1 MTALFLT
8 QQPEA
13 APSPRVI
20 HVSIEAL
27 DSLRGILRID
37 SLPFIHQQYGTLYCG
52 SQVWPGPTEWISPR
66 SVSLWRRGELLVLP
80 NCPSCSVAWDEAME
94 AYMARGST

>member
-1 MTALFLT
+1 MDVWETEPALT
-8 QQPEA
+8 G
-13 APSPRVI
+13 VI

-27 DSLRGILRID
+27 DSLKGILRID
-37 SLPFIHQQYGTLYCG
+37 SLPYIHQQYETMSCG
-52 SQVWPGPTEWISPR
+52 VPVMPGPTEWISIV
-66 SVSLWRRGELLVLP
+66 SVGLWKQGLLTVLP